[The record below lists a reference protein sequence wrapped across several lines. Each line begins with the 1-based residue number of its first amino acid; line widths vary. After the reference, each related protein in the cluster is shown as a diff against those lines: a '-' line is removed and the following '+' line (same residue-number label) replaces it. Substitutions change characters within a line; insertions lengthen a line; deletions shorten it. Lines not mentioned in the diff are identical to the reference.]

1 MSSTTIDN
9 QFYSDRNLDVYEK
22 TVFSYL
28 IRYYNTKLGYAYPT
42 RKQIQDDTGI
52 STGKLTQVL
61 NSLEDKGYITRRNNP
76 LKSGKNTLYY
86 INKYLVIKSDENTLS
101 EPTETPTD
109 NQSTNISNDNVKS
122 DTEPHREPI
131 EKSVNEKLLNN
142 VGINKLNSE
151 QLDQLNKLD
160 TDKLIKTI
168 EIAKQNSNNI
178 NFNYLIAIYN
188 NRNTYEE
195 PHKTTSGKTI
205 KGANQQVFT
214 GIKTNWHG
222 SFNEHFRK
230 YSEAELESKLL
241 KLQNS
246 RN

>member
-1 MSSTTIDN
+1 MVDLKSIWNDKQLKSN
-9 QFYSDRNLDVYEK
+9 EK
-22 TVFSYL
+22 LVLIYL
-28 IRYYNTKLGYAYPT
+28 GSHYNEKYGYAYPK
-42 RKQIQDDTGI
+42 REQIQEATGI
-52 STGKLTQVL
+52 SLKTLNKIL

-101 EPTETPTD
+101 EPTETSTD
-109 NQSTNISNDNVKS
+109 NKPTNISNDNVKS

-131 EKSVNEKLLNN
+131 EKSVNEKLLNDI
-142 VGINKLNSE
+142 GINKLNSE
-151 QLDQLNKLD
+151 QLEQLNKLD

-188 NRNTYEE
+188 NRSTYEE
-195 PHKTTSGKTI
+195 PHKTTTGKVV
-205 KGANQQVFT
+205 KGANQQVFTT